1 MIVTGQAYYEYE
13 LKKLMS
19 QAIDELTANL
29 VTAYRIEGF
38 DYSSYRHHVGK
49 IEGLRAALELCDEAQ
64 SVVNGKDRG

>member
-1 MIVTGQAYYEYE
+1 
-13 LKKLMS
+13 MS